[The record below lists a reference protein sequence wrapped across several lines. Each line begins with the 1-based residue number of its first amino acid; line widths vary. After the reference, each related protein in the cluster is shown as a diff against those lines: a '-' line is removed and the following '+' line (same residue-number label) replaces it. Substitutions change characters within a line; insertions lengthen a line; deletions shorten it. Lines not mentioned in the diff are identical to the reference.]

1 MSYRKQAHRKTAGR
15 REAVCQHLMTLGEG
29 YASVHYTF
37 YRVDSFKD
45 KKLIKKEK
53 RKPEFS

>member
-1 MSYRKQAHRKTAGR
+1 MSYRKQAHRETAGR

-29 YASVHYTF
+29 YASVHYPF

-45 KKLIKKEK
+45 KKRIKK
-53 RKPEFS
+53 